1 MVRKLS
7 FFTVVALGSGFG
19 LARPGAAFEN
29 TSGLVFWRLN
39 PSHHQSEGRQA
50 DRSDDTAECV
60 GAGGQGDQVKT
71 RHDTWC
77 GNGGEKSMKKTTF
90 ILFILA
96 ALLFAPL
103 YLAHAQ
109 KQATPRI
116 GVLLLGAPPNA
127 NLDAFI
133 EGLRELGYIEGK
145 NILIEYRFAEGKA
158 ERLPELAIELV
169 RLKVDAIFTGGTPAI
184 FALKQ
189 ATKTIPIV

>member
-71 RHDTWC
+71 RHDT
-77 GNGGEKSMKKTTF
+77 
-90 ILFILA
+90 
-96 ALLFAPL
+96 
-103 YLAHAQ
+103 
-109 KQATPRI
+109 
-116 GVLLLGAPPNA
+116 
-127 NLDAFI
+127 
-133 EGLRELGYIEGK
+133 
-145 NILIEYRFAEGKA
+145 
-158 ERLPELAIELV
+158 
-169 RLKVDAIFTGGTPAI
+169 
-184 FALKQ
+184 
-189 ATKTIPIV
+189 